1 MIIAIAKIKDL
12 ENHMGARIT
21 NVLITFDTESIL
33 NDYKNLSRDPKN
45 PTPISAKYIYMVTNG
60 ANAISGQA
68 GGELNLK
75 ASVNDVIRWRE
86 ATLTLSSDDSALMY
100 AFVPTGGAN
109 LISPP
114 QALLSTVTVPVP
126 NPSNLTT
133 PNFETIK
140 DFFWNSIALDTGR
153 VTYHFHFMIT
163 DRYGQVKGYCKWDPY
178 ITISN

>member
-1 MIIAIAKIKDL
+1 MS
-12 ENHMGARIT
+12 RIT
-21 NVLITFDTESIL
+21 NVLITFDTESIVA
-33 NDYKNLSRDPKN
+33 NYKNISQDPKN
-45 PTPISAKYIYMVTNG
+45 PTPISASYIYMVTNG

-75 ASVNDVIRWRE
+75 ASVGDVIRWRE

-100 AFVPTGGAN
+100 AFVPTAGGQ

-114 QALLSTVTVPVP
+114 QALLATVTIPIP
-126 NPSNLTT
+126 NPDNLTK

-140 DFFWNSIALDTGR
+140 DFFWNSNALSTGK